1 MKKWML
7 PLLVGLMLLLTA
19 CGENQDALLPAAGDA
34 QSAGGEKE
42 VWQLSIVQ
50 PPEKLDYEE
59 GETFD
64 PTGVVIQAQLRDGS
78 VLGDVPYKRTK
89 FCRAT
94 YSHPFTQTKANHFP

>member
-7 PLLVGLMLLLTA
+7 PLLVGLMLSLTA
-19 CGENQDALLPAAGDA
+19 CGENQDARLPAAGDA

-59 GETFD
+59 ERRLTPRGLSFRHSCAMAVCWGTF
-64 PTGVVIQAQLRDGS
+64 PMRVSLWTHL
-78 VLGDVPYKRTK
+78 
-89 FCRAT
+89 
-94 YSHPFTQTKANHFP
+94 